1 MDDYSH
7 EFCQEKILILKEYV
21 TKGEEI
27 LSSIEDWESLAGILE
42 ERDQLIEKLQDL
54 EIHIKLKN
62 SEICCTQEQKREIDN
77 LIKLILDM
85 DQSCIQLIRD
95 EKQKTLK
102 DLKANQHN
110 QKVAGYQ
117 INLTPNYGTFLDAKK

>member
-1 MDDYSH
+1 MNDYSH

-27 LSSIEDWESLAGILE
+27 LSSVEDWESLAGILE
-42 ERDQLIEKLQDL
+42 ERDQLIGKLQEL
-54 EIHIKLKN
+54 EVYIKLKN

-85 DQSCIQLIRD
+85 DQSCIRLIQD
-95 EKQKTLK
+95 EKKKTLK
-102 DLKANQHN
+102 DLKANQQN
-110 QKVAGYQ
+110 QKIADYQ

>member
-1 MDDYSH
+1 MNAYSH

-54 EIHIKLKN
+54 ETHIKLN
-62 SEICCTQEQKREIDN
+62 NAEISCTLEQKKEIDN

-85 DQSCIQLIRD
+85 DQSCIQQIRE

-102 DLKANQHN
+102 ELKANQQN
-110 QKVAGYQ
+110 QKIAGYQ

>member
-27 LSSIEDWESLAGILE
+27 LSSVEDWESLSGILE
-42 ERDQLIEKLQDL
+42 ERDLLIGKLQDL
-54 EIHIKLKN
+54 EIHMKLN
-62 SEICCTQEQKREIDN
+62 NPEICCTQEQNREIDN

-85 DQSCIQLIRD
+85 DQNCIQLIQD
-95 EKQKTLK
+95 EKKKTLK
-102 DLKANQHN
+102 HLKANQQN
-110 QKVAGYQ
+110 QKIADYQ

>member
-1 MDDYSH
+1 MNDYSH

-27 LSSIEDWESLAGILE
+27 LSSVEDWESLAGILE
-42 ERDQLIEKLQDL
+42 ERDQLIEKLQEL
-54 EIHIKLKN
+54 EVYIKLKN

-85 DQSCIQLIRD
+85 DQSCIRLIQD
-95 EKQKTLK
+95 EKKKTLK
-102 DLKANQHN
+102 DLKANQQN
-110 QKVAGYQ
+110 QKIADYQ